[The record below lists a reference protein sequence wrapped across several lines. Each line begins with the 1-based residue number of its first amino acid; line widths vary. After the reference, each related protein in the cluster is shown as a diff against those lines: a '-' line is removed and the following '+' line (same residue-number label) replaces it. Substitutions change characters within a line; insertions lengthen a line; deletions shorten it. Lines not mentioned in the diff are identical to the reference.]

1 MTELK
6 YSKYSDQVQTIIAD
20 DHAMVRSGL
29 RMLTSAISPLVVV
42 AEVSNGSE
50 LVEYVK
56 NNQVDLVLTDISMP
70 VMDGIAAIESI
81 RSFNRSIKII
91 ALSMYDSAEFIKRA
105 VRAGADGYVLK
116 NAPTH
121 ELEYAIKAVLI
132 GAGYYSTEVSKKLAE
147 ETEPDPRDV
156 LTERQMEILRLLVRG
171 QSSKEIGFELGLSPK
186 TVDVHRAAIMAR
198 LKVNDLASL
207 TLYAVRFGI
216 VDPVSEKSS
225 SRR

>member
-1 MTELK
+1 MTEL
-6 YSKYSDQVQTIIAD
+6 KYSDQVQTIIAD

-29 RMLTSAISPLVVV
+29 RMLASAISPLVVV

-50 LVEYVK
+50 LVEYIK
-56 NNQVDLVLTDISMP
+56 NNEVDLVLTDISMP
-70 VMDGIAAIESI
+70 VMDGIAAIEAI

-225 SRR
+225 TRR

>member
-1 MTELK
+1 MTEL
-6 YSKYSDQVQTIIAD
+6 KYSDQVQTIIAD

-29 RMLTSAISPLVVV
+29 RMLASAISPLVVV

-50 LVEYVK
+50 LVEYLK
-56 NNQVDLVLTDISMP
+56 NNEVDLVLTDISMP
-70 VMDGIAAIESI
+70 VMDGIAAIEAI

-225 SRR
+225 TRR

>member
-225 SRR
+225 TRR

>member
-1 MTELK
+1 MADSP
-6 YSKYSDQVQTIIAD
+6 YSKDIDSVQTVIAD

-29 RMLTSAISPLVVV
+29 RMLASTISPLVVS
-42 AEVSNGSE
+42 AEVSNGQE
-50 LVEYVK
+50 LVDYVR
-56 NNQVDLVLTDISMP
+56 NNQVGLVLTDISMP

-81 RSFNRSIKII
+81 RSFNRNIKII

-121 ELEYAIKAVLI
+121 ELEYAIKAVLM
-132 GAGYYSTEVSKKLAE
+132 GAGYFSTEVSKRMAE
-147 ETEPDPRDV
+147 ETEPDPHEV

-216 VDPVSEKSS
+216 VDPVTEKSAT
-225 SRR
+225 RR